1 MVEQQLEWEQ
11 LPLKSIM
18 CRNAMA
24 FTVISL
30 YLFSIR
36 RKDIVQQGLYLW
48 YAAKG
53 SCKEL
58 TTGYKMLLQS
68 NPMK

>member
-1 MVEQQLEWEQ
+1 
-11 LPLKSIM
+11 
-18 CRNAMA
+18 MA
-24 FTVISL
+24 FTVILL

-48 YAAKG
+48 YVAKG

-68 NPMK
+68 NPVK